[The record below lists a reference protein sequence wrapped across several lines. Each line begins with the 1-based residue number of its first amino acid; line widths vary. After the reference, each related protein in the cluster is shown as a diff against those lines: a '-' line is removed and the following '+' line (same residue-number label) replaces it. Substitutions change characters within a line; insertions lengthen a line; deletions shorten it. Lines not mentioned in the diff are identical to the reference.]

1 MVDNKKK
8 IKVDKIS
15 LKHYFRED
23 PRVQAVNVLGRN
35 TRDKDRE
42 GIFCRGITL
51 RTHTMRPCDVKIS
64 IPVSRGINPHGVPS
78 RFNYN

>member
-15 LKHYFRED
+15 LKHYSRED

-42 GIFCRGITL
+42 GIFCRGE
-51 RTHTMRPCDVKIS
+51 
-64 IPVSRGINPHGVPS
+64 
-78 RFNYN
+78 